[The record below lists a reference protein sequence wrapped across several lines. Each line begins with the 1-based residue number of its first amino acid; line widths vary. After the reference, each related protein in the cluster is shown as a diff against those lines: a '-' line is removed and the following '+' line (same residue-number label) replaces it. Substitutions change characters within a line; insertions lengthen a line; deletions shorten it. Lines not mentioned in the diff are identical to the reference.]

1 MKLHPN
7 YKKALEERYS
17 TYSLNEFIK
26 EAEDSQLYIENTQTF
41 IARTFYEEP
50 KVTIIR
56 DEYEEYYYGHKY
68 EGKVKE
74 EFEIIKYGYHF
85 DREIDKSPLGKEILS
100 KTFAL
105 KDKLKDKHPEW
116 GFYNFHQEVLYM
128 DDCKYF
134 GAIEDDYIDSWSYT
148 ITKSEGWVKEKSYGP
163 ELICQGDFNFSY
175 QYENYP
181 YLEMGNN
188 PFIILN
194 AESGQYEDVYLE
206 FADDSYMN
214 FCNCKPKGLNHSG
227 ERYIEIFENIK
238 KYGKK

>member
-17 TYSLNEFIK
+17 RYSLNEFVK
-26 EAEDSQLYIENTQTF
+26 EAEDSHLYIENKQTF

-56 DEYEEYYYGHKY
+56 DEYEENYYGGKY

-85 DREIDKSPLGKEILS
+85 DREIDKSSIGEEILLE
-100 KTFAL
+100 TFAL
-105 KDKLKDKHPEW
+105 KNKYPNEDL
-116 GFYNFHQEVLYM
+116 YSLHQKVCSM
-128 DDCKYF
+128 DDDKYF
-134 GAIEDDYIDSWSYT
+134 DAIEGGYVDSWSYT
-148 ITKSEGWVKEKSYGP
+148 ITEAWGYENEESYGP

-175 QYENYP
+175 QYKEYP
-181 YLEMGNN
+181 YLENGN
-188 PFIILN
+188 PFSILN

-206 FADDSYMN
+206 FADHSYMN
-214 FCNCKPKGLNHSG
+214 FCLCKPKGLNHSG